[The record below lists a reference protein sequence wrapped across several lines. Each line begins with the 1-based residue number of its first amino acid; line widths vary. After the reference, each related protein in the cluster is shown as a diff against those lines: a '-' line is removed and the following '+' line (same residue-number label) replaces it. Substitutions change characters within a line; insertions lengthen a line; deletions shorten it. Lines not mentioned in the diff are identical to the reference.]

1 LSFLLAAYRP
11 PHIEY
16 RILQTLALMQ
26 NKYPLGPFQ
35 LSRRLTIDCC
45 RALPAT
51 RGITGDRPSGVEF
64 HHCPAHDLLFL
75 WMHGAGLAYGR
86 DPHGSPFRAA
96 LRNLPGLLVAA
107 LVVLIVDVALGKL

>member
-1 LSFLLAAYRP
+1 
-11 PHIEY
+11 
-16 RILQTLALMQ
+16 MQ

-51 RGITGDRPSGVEF
+51 RGITGTALLAWSF
-64 HHCPAHDLLFL
+64 TIALLTTLLFL

-96 LRNLPGLLVAA
+96 LRNLPGLL
-107 LVVLIVDVALGKL
+107 